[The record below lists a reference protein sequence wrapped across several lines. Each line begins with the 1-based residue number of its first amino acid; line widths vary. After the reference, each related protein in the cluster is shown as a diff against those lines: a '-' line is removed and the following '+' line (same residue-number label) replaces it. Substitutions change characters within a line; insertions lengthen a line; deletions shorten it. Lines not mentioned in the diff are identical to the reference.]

1 MEKNNY
7 TPYVKEKTY
16 SPCITEIV
24 GAYWGDE
31 GKGRVAAFESQDA
44 DIVLRTTGGNNAGHT
59 VYFNNE
65 KIPLHLI
72 PGGILSE
79 QTTAIICSGVVVN
92 PDVLADEIKLLSKY
106 IDVQPNKKLIIS
118 DCAHIIMP
126 YHIELDKIYEQKR
139 GNHKIGTTLRG
150 IGPCYSDKANRIGIR
165 MQDVFRDENSLK
177 SLLELALSFH
187 SENLGSVKYSVNELY
202 DFCINIKNK
211 LGSYISNP
219 NYFIS
224 KALQN
229 GNKIVIEGAQADRL
243 DLEVGDYPNCT
254 SSYCNPAGT
263 ISAAGIGPAYVKKVI
278 ATMKSYCSRVGCGPF
293 PTELFGEEADI
304 IREYGHEYGTT
315 TGRPRRCGWL
325 DLVAFNKMRGYT
337 NICLNHLDTIGLIGL
352 KLGYIKV
359 CIHYFYNDTLT
370 DTYPTNMEVTGEIP
384 EPYYEEFEG
393 GWEIPEKCETFSD
406 LPKKAQNFVR
416 FVERYTK
423 VPVSYI
429 GIGPNN
435 ENTIVVK

>member
-1 MEKNNY
+1 MENIY
-7 TPYVKEKTY
+7 TPCV
-16 SPCITEIV
+16 TEIV

-31 GKGRVAAFESQDA
+31 GKGRVAAFESQNA

-92 PDVLADEIKLLSKY
+92 PDVLFQEIQLLSKY
-106 IDVQPNKKLIIS
+106 IAITPLTKLIVS

-139 GNHKIGTTLRG
+139 GNRKIGTTLRG

-165 MQDVFRDENSLK
+165 LQDVFRDKDSLK
-177 SLLELALSFH
+177 SLLETALSFNR
-187 SENLGSVKYSVNELY
+187 EALGSSFSALFTVDGLY
-202 DFCINIKNK
+202 DFCISVRDK
-211 LGSYISNP
+211 LGKYISNP
-219 NYFIS
+219 NDLIT
-224 KALQN
+224 KALN
-229 GNKIVIEGAQADRL
+229 EGKKIVIEGAQADRL

-254 SSYCNPAGT
+254 SSYCNPSGT
-263 ISAAGIGPAYVKKVI
+263 ISAAGIGPKYVDKVI
-278 ATMKSYCSRVGCGPF
+278 ATMKAYCSRVGSGPF
-293 PTELFGEEADI
+293 PTELSGEEADI

-325 DLVAFNKMRGYT
+325 DLVALNKMRGYT
-337 NICLNHLDTIGLIGL
+337 DICLNHLDTIGRIGL
-352 KLGYIKV
+352 KIGYINV
-359 CIHYFYNDTLT
+359 CIYYIYNQTLINF
-370 DTYPTNMEVTGEIP
+370 YPTDMEVTKEIP
-384 EPYYEEFEG
+384 KPYYNTFEG
-393 GWEIPEKCETFSD
+393 GWEIPKGCKTFED
-406 LPKKAQNFVR
+406 LPKKAQAFVNFI
-416 FVERYTK
+416 EDYTK
-423 VPVSYI
+423 IPVSYI

-435 ENTIVVK
+435 EDTIVRVR